1 MRRKVLLIL
10 IIFTLISMLI
20 VIYAKA
26 NFRHVDN
33 YFFYENSLYSF
44 LASENDLIDD
54 YEGMTYESMYD
65 LKDFFIDDKVT
76 SLENLE
82 NSSDYILI
90 INTNQDS
97 IFKGNGIINNCNI
110 KKVIKGVD
118 VLENQTIK
126 IYDLVAFWRNHGALY
141 LGGST
146 PLQKGKDYVVFL
158 KKANNANLSNSY
170 VFSSVKYG
178 HVSVS
183 EKGNILEN
191 YEQNSLKLK
200 DISKYDFVFSS
211 NSSLENI
218 SEYKLLYSKI
228 WDKYKEL

>member
-97 IFKGNGIINNCNI
+97 IFKGNGIINNCDI